1 MDQYQEIHDLLL
13 SRSTAANINP
23 VFQTADGKEIPL
35 NAAAIEVLNNIL
47 EQAFIPFI
55 AQVLVDEG
63 YHK

>member
-13 SRSTAANINP
+13 SRSTAANINL
-23 VFQTADGKEIPL
+23 VFQTEDGKEIPL

-55 AQVLVDEG
+55 TQVLVDEG